1 MSPDLLDLLEQDE
14 LDAVDW
20 SPGARVR
27 FVLSEQLED
36 AA

>member
-1 MSPDLLDLLEQDE
+1 MRPDLLDLLDQDE

-27 FVLSEQLED
+27 FVPTEELEK